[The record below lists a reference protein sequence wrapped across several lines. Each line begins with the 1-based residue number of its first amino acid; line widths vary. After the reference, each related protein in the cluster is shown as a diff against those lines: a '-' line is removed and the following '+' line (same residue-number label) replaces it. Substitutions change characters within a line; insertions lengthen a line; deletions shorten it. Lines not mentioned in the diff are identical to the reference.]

1 VGMPGR
7 ALNNDFIK
15 RARRGEVK
23 FKCFYQCLKT
33 CDPAKSP
40 YCIADALIQAADGNL
55 AEAVIFTGANGWQTD
70 KIVSV
75 KDVMKELVTEAEA
88 NL

>member
-1 VGMPGR
+1 MMKISHESQRPAPNPG
-7 ALNNDFIK
+7 IK
-15 RARRGEVK
+15 P
-23 FKCFYQCLKT
+23 C
-33 CDPAKSP
+33 
-40 YCIADALIQAADGNL
+40 
-55 AEAVIFTGANGWQTD
+55 TGANGWQTD